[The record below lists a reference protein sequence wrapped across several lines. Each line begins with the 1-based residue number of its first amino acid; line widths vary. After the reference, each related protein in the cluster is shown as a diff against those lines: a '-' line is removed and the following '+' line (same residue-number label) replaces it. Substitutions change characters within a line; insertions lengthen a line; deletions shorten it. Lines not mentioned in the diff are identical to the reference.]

1 MKTNHHITIR
11 VWGDFACFTRPE
23 MKVERV
29 SYPVMTPSAAR
40 GILEAIF
47 WEPQM
52 FYLID
57 SIRIVK
63 PGRWSSFRRNEVND
77 VISIFNAKRWMLSPE
92 LVEPIQADDPG
103 NDGSNGLPKREAVR
117 TQRNMLA
124 LQDVE
129 YLITAE
135 VRTTPLANRPGDTLA
150 KYLEEIERRTR
161 QGKCFHRPALGM
173 REFAADF
180 DWVEGDPDEA
190 LARCTAALGR
200 SPEHYNED
208 IGLMLYDVFDHRER
222 ASGFRWLRPEEIAAS
237 ESSNSESSARRPRR
251 GSPRADQHA
260 AEPCRWTGKLI
271 QPRAAFF
278 KARVEKSKLDCHP
291 ARVEILFPNT
301 EGN

>member
-1 MKTNHHITIR
+1 MKPNLITLR

-40 GILEAIF
+40 GILEAVF

-63 PGRWSSFRRNEVND
+63 RGRWVSFRRNEVTK
-77 VISIFNAKRWMLSPE
+77 VISLDSAKTWMNAPE
-92 LVEPIQADDPG
+92 KTTPIQAG
-103 NDGSNGLPKREAVR
+103 GGASDG

-135 VRTTPLANRPGDTLA
+135 VLVTPLANRPEDRA
-150 KYLEEIERRTR
+150 EKYLAEIDRRAR
-161 QGKCFHRPALGM
+161 QGKCFHRPGLGM

-180 DWVEGDPDEA
+180 EWEPDADAA
-190 LARCTAALGR
+190 LQRRASELGR
-200 SPEHYNED
+200 SADQFNED
-208 IGLMLYDVFDHRER
+208 VGLMLYDVFDHRER
-222 ASGFRWLRPEEIAAS
+222 AEGFRWLHSSEEAEQARDFEQSLTGLRKGEQTKRRKEYAANPARWTRPPIKPQPAFFHAKI
-237 ESSNSESSARRPRR
+237 ESSRM
-251 GSPRADQHA
+251 
-260 AEPCRWTGKLI
+260 
-271 QPRAAFF
+271 
-278 KARVEKSKLDCHP
+278 DCHP
-291 ARVEILFPNT
+291 DRVRILT
-301 EGN
+301 STSGGN

>member
-1 MKTNHHITIR
+1 MKPKLITIR

-57 SIRIVK
+57 SIRVVK
-63 PGRWSSFRRNEVND
+63 RGRWTSIRRNEVTK
-77 VISIFNAKRWMLSPE
+77 VISMDNARTWMNAPE
-92 LVEPIQADDPG
+92 KTTPIQAG
-103 NDGSNGLPKREAVR
+103 GGAEDG

-135 VRTTPLANRPGDTLA
+135 VRTTPLANRPEDRLE
-150 KYLEEIERRTR
+150 KYLNEIERRAR
-161 QGKCFHRPALGM
+161 AGKCFHRPGLGM

-180 DWVEGDPDEA
+180 EWEDDPDKA
-190 LARCTAALGR
+190 LQRRVAELGNAA
-200 SPEHYNED
+200 SQFTED
-208 IGLMLYDVFDHRER
+208 LGLMLYDVFDHRER
-222 ASGFRWLRPEEIAAS
+222 ANGFRWLRPDEIAAREREFEAS
-237 ESSNSESSARRPRR
+237 LAGLKKGEQGKRRKEL
-251 GSPRADQHA
+251 A
-260 AEPCRWTGKLI
+260 ANPPRWTRPPI
-271 QPRAAFF
+271 TPQPAFF
-278 KARVEKSKLDCHP
+278 HARIEQNVMRCHP
-291 ARVEILFPNT
+291 EDTTNVKIIFPRNG
-301 EGN
+301 GN

>member
-1 MKTNHHITIR
+1 MKTDNRITLR

-57 SIRIVK
+57 TIRVVK
-63 PGRWSSFRRNEVND
+63 KGRWFSFRRNEVIK
-77 VISIFNAKRWMLSPE
+77 VISLDSARTWMREPE
-92 LVEPIQADDPG
+92 KVTPIQAG
-103 NDGSNGLPKREAVR
+103 GGAEDG

-135 VRTTPLANRPGDTLA
+135 VRTTPLANRHDDTLA
-150 KYLEEIERRTR
+150 KYLGEIERRAR
-161 QGKCFHRPALGM
+161 QGKCFHRPGLGM

-180 DWVEGDPDEA
+180 EWVDGDPDAA
-190 LARCTAALGR
+190 LARRAAELGQ
-200 SPEHYNED
+200 SPDQFNED
-208 IGLMLYDVFDHRER
+208 IGLMLYDVFDPRER
-222 ASGFRWLRPEEIAAS
+222 SAGFRWLRAEEIAAAERDFEAS
-237 ESSNSESSARRPRR
+237 LAGLKKGEQTKRRKEF
-251 GSPRADQHA
+251 A
-260 AEPCRWTGKLI
+260 ANRPRWTGKLI
-271 QPRAAFF
+271 KPQPAFF
-278 KARVEKSKLDCHP
+278 HARIEKSKLDCHP
-291 ARVEILFPNT
+291 DRVKILTPT
-301 EGN
+301 TGGN